1 VLLVDHLHI
10 GYTKGVEMNVPSVDH
25 AGWGLL
31 LAAVMENDSVAAG
44 VQRNPEPK
52 VDAIARIQRRERNER
67 KLIRRGETEVYA

>member
-1 VLLVDHLHI
+1 
-10 GYTKGVEMNVPSVDH
+10 MNVPSVDH

-44 VQRNPEPK
+44 VPRTPEPK